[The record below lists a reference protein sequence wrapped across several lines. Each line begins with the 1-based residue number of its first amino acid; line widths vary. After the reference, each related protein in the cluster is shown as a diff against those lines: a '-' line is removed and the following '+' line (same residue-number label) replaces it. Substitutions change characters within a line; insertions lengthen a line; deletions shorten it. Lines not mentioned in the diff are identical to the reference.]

1 MQIGWRDKMR
11 KRKELIR
18 ESWAKD
24 TELILEVLV
33 DIRELL
39 EDIKEGRRE

>member
-1 MQIGWRDKMR
+1 MR
-11 KRKELIR
+11 KREELIR

-33 DIRELL
+33 DIREML
-39 EDIKEGRRE
+39 EDIRNDRNRN